1 MRARLI
7 AVFAL
12 GALGLGACS
21 AGSHQAATTSTV
33 PPVATTTT
41 ANSTS
46 TTSASTT
53 TSVPTTQDLVVT
65 AAIRAQLVAAGA
77 GLNSLVSSDYTGLR
91 PGETYYAF
99 DAATQTYWSGAALS
113 PSPSS
118 MPAQVAAQDDGA
130 YLLFERPQGGAWKVY
145 DVGLAGTSDGSAC
158 PVTVPAG
165 VLSLWGWPPGGCRP
179 STIS

>member
-1 MRARLI
+1 L
-7 AVFAL
+7 
-12 GALGLGACS
+12 S
-21 AGSHQAATTSTV
+21 AAKTTTSNPTS
-33 PPVATTTT
+33 AT
-41 ANSTS
+41 SVSS
-46 TTSASTT
+46 TTSASPT

-99 DAATQTYWSGAALS
+99 DAATQTYLAGAALA

-130 YLLFERPQGGAWKVY
+130 YLLFERLQGGAWKVY
-145 DVGLAGTSDGSAC
+145 AVGLAGTPEGSAC
-158 PVTVPAG
+158 PVTVPAA
-165 VLSLWGWPPGGCRP
+165 VLSLWGWPEGGCRP